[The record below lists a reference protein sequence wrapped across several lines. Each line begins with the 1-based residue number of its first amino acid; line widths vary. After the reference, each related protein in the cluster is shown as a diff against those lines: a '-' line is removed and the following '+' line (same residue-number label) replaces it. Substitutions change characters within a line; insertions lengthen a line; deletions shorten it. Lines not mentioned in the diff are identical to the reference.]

1 MLEKCAEALTDWLIR
16 NNAIKNA
23 DRELYVYAAHSI
35 FLSILPLFMAILL
48 GGAMGKA
55 AQSIFLVLPF
65 MVIRKYSG
73 GYHAKNPRSCLIC
86 SWLILFMFIYALSYV
101 NWNFNLLTI
110 TIFSTIS
117 LWIFSPIDS
126 DNRRLE
132 NDEKKRYKSSAVMM
146 TIFWWIVAS
155 IFLHLQLYSYACSLA
170 LGITMAAFL
179 QVPCILKNKQINNK
193 TTKY

>member
-1 MLEKCAEALTDWLIR
+1 MLEKGAEALTDWLVR
-16 NNAIKNA
+16 HNAIKNA
-23 DRELYVYAAHSI
+23 DRELYVYAAYSI

-48 GGAMGKA
+48 GSVMGKA

-86 SWLILFMFIYALSYV
+86 SWLILFMFICTLLYV

-126 DNRRLE
+126 NNRRLE
-132 NDEKKRYKSSAVMM
+132 IDEKKRFKSFAIMITV
-146 TIFWWIVAS
+146 FWWIVTS
-155 IFLHLQLYSYACSLA
+155 IFLHLQLHSYACSLA
-170 LGITMAAFL
+170 LGIIMAAFL

-193 TTKY
+193 VTKY